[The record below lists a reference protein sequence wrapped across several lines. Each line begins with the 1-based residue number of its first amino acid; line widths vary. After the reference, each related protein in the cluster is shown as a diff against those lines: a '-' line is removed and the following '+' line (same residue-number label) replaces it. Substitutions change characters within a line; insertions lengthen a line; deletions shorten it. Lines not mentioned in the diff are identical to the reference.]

1 MIPIVFTGGVILS
14 LSLLAL
20 RASSLGFFR
29 ELAPALAAT
38 VAVAML
44 VSLVF
49 VPALIALLGRFA
61 VWPTRPEQGEDD
73 AAAGR
78 PIGQRIA
85 HLAAGRPLAALIGV
99 ACVAVLVVA
108 GLQVRTL
115 HLGVDVI
122 SGLPADSRPQVA
134 ARAAEAGFAPG
145 ALAPL
150 EVIVQDRGRRFR
162 PPGSRSWSRSSAAS
176 PASRRPW
183 DRPSRSRARRCSR
196 S

>member
-29 ELAPALAAT
+29 ELAPALAVT

-61 VWPTRPEQGEDD
+61 VWPTRPEQDGDD
-73 AAAGR
+73 VAARR

-85 HLAAGRPLAALIGV
+85 HLAAGRPLAALIGL
-99 ACVAVLVVA
+99 ACVALLGRCRPA
-108 GLQVRTL
+108 GP
-115 HLGVDVI
+115 H
-122 SGLPADSRPQVA
+122 A
-134 ARAAEAGFAPG
+134 APG
-145 ALAPL
+145 RGRDLGAPQPTAGRRWPLAPL
-150 EVIVQDRGRRFR
+150 R
-162 PPGSRSWSRSSAAS
+162 
-176 PASRRPW
+176 PASRPAPW
-183 DRPSRSRARRCSR
+183 PRSR
-196 S
+196 

>member
-29 ELAPALAAT
+29 ELAPALAVT

-61 VWPTRPEQGEDD
+61 VWPMRPEKDGDEV
-73 AAAGR
+73 AVSR
-78 PIGQRIA
+78 PIGQRDRA
-85 HLAAGRPLAALIGV
+85 PGGGAPAGDPDRCRLRGAAWPI
-99 ACVAVLVVA
+99 A
-108 GLQVRTL
+108 GLQSRTL

-122 SGLPADSRPQVA
+122 SGLPSRQ
-134 ARAAEAGFAPG
+134 RAAG
-145 ALAPL
+145 
-150 EVIVQDRGRRFR
+150 GRSCR
-162 PPGSRSWSRSSAAS
+162 
-176 PASRRPW
+176 
-183 DRPSRSRARRCSR
+183 
-196 S
+196 